1 VTADIGKSLSFRV
14 HKPPSRASTVHGG
27 GKRLINGLDR
37 AIIDSH
43 LAAEQSAVSRQLS
56 IVQSANDGEAGLLDV
71 AMAEYVQG
79 P

>member
-1 VTADIGKSLSFRV
+1 LQ
-14 HKPPSRASTVHGG
+14 
-27 GKRLINGLDR
+27 L
-37 AIIDSH
+37 IDSH